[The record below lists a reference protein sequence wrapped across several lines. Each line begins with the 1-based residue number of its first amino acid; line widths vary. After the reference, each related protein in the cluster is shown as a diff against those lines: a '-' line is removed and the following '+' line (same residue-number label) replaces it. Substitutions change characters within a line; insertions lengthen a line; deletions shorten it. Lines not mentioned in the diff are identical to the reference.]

1 LTDRARKFTE
11 RFNVNYRWSPSS
23 LESYHSCPYSFFV
36 GRVLK
41 LKPRDEPA
49 EGLDAGQ
56 LGTIYHQIFE
66 RLYRTLDPPQR
77 TDPDKLLAILPSIS
91 RQVLDEAPAR
101 QGFRETA
108 WWRETRQE
116 IASNIKRSIVAMA
129 EIQGDFIPEGFELHF
144 HGNKALTVHEDN
156 DRFILHGYIDRV
168 DRDNKGQLRII
179 DYKTA
184 GPYSYTKQTLENG
197 DKIQIAL
204 YALAAR
210 DALEQGEPVDGFY
223 WHIRQAKPSDLTLG
237 GFGPSEAID
246 VAVGHA
252 WDSVRGARQGYF
264 VAHPP
269 ADGCPSYCPAA
280 GFCWNFRPGMWS

>member
-1 LTDRARKFTE
+1 LTDWSRKFTE

-41 LKPRDEPA
+41 LEPRQEPA
-49 EGLDAGQ
+49 EGLDAAQ

-66 RLYRTLDPPQR
+66 QLYRTLNRPDR

-91 RQVLDEAPAR
+91 RKILDEAPATG
-101 QGFRETA
+101 GFRETA

-116 IASNIKRSIVAMA
+116 IANNVARSIVAMA
-129 EIQGDFIPEGFELHF
+129 EIQEEFVPKGFELRF
-144 HGNKALTVHEDN
+144 FGARALTVRDGS
-156 DRFILHGYIDRV
+156 DRFILHGVIDRV
-168 DRDNKGQLRII
+168 DSDHQGRSRII

-223 WHIRQAKPSDLTLG
+223 WHIRHARPSDLTLSG
-237 GFGPSEAID
+237 YGPSEAID
-246 VAVGHA
+246 IAVGHA

-264 VAHPP
+264 PAEPP

-280 GFCWNFRPGMWS
+280 GFCWNYHAGMWS